1 MKTSRFS
8 PVLETLIHY
17 EMEQPCSH
25 RTDALARTRSPRR
38 PAHACICRGDLELCG
53 KFTWGMPSFPVG
65 QEGDLAGGYSD
76 GAQDHP
82 GPKGGPRSSERERSI
97 HLHHHGSGDPT
108 GRNPHTFMSCAGA
121 ARLCTIRPDMAR
133 LADSF
138 MILISIFIKLTKKIK
153 F

>member
-1 MKTSRFS
+1 MKWNSR
-8 PVLETLIHY
+8 
-17 EMEQPCSH
+17 
-25 RTDALARTRSPRR
+25 ALTERMRWPEHG
-38 PAHACICRGDLELCG
+38 P
-53 KFTWGMPSFPVG
+53 
-65 QEGDLAGGYSD
+65 LAGRPMHAY
-76 GAQDHP
+76 AQDHP
-82 GPKGGPRSSERERSI
+82 GPKGGPRLSERERSI
-97 HLHHHGSGDPT
+97 HLHHHGSGDST